1 MQKNTKGQ
9 LVLIFVLLGCAV
21 ALFGAALAVAF
32 SDRDNNG
39 TPNNSIVDS
48 TDDSEWTKNY

>member
-9 LVLIFVLLGCAV
+9 WLLIFVLLGCAV
-21 ALFGAALAVAF
+21 ALFGAAIAVAF
-32 SDRDNNG
+32 SDRGNNG
-39 TPNNSIVDS
+39 NPNHSIVDS

>member
-9 LVLIFVLLGCAV
+9 WLLIFVLLGCAV
-21 ALFGAALAVAF
+21 ALFGAAIAVAF
-32 SDRDNNG
+32 SERGNNG
-39 TPNNSIVDS
+39 NPNHSIVDS